1 MKKIKVHCSWD
12 LEVNLFHERQL
23 ELWVD
28 KFPGSQRSNGSVHI
42 GVLIEPKEI
51 RNIMGLSSDISSYD
65 YALTHDQSLLD
76 NNSNSFLYEFG
87 GCWVKNYDQSTDK
100 VFGVS
105 TLIGGKQ
112 MTPGHSLR
120 TSILNNKNSL
130 SIPKTI
136 WISRNYPP
144 RNNPDND
151 PILQGGKKDMFD
163 RQFHIC
169 IENVKR
175 KNWFTEKLL
184 DCLHT
189 RTVPIYYG
197 CPNIGD
203 WFDIR
208 GFIIVETLE
217 DIIRECN
224 KLTPEIYQKMEP
236 YIEENYNRAQLYSNV
251 GENIKRSIETN
262 IIPLIN
268 K

>member
-28 KFPGSQRSNGSVHI
+28 KFPGAQRSNGSVHI
-42 GVLIEPKEI
+42 GVLIEPREI

-87 GCWVKNYDQSTDK
+87 GCWVKDYDHNTNK
-100 VFGVS
+100 EFGIS

-112 MTPGHSLR
+112 MAPGHLLR
-120 TSILNNKNSL
+120 TDIFRNKDMLNVPN
-130 SIPKTI
+130 TF
-136 WISRNYPP
+136 WISKNYPP
-144 RNNPDND
+144 SNKNNNNPV
-151 PILQGGKKDMFD
+151 LMGSKKDMFNK
-163 RQFHIC
+163 QFHIC

-184 DCLHT
+184 DCIYT
-189 RTVPIYYG
+189 KTVPIYYG

-203 WFDIR
+203 WFDPR
-208 GFIIVETLE
+208 GFIIVETIE

-224 KLTPEIYQKMEP
+224 RLSPEVYKKMEP
-236 YIEENYNRAQLYSNV
+236 YIEDNFNRSLLYSNV
-251 GENIKRSIETN
+251 GENIKRSIESN
-262 IIPLIN
+262 ILPLI

>member
-1 MKKIKVHCSWD
+1 MKKIKVHCNWD
-12 LEVNLFHERQL
+12 LEVDLFHEKQL

-28 KFPGSQRSNGSVHI
+28 SFPGHHRSNGSVHI
-42 GVLIEPKEI
+42 GALIEPREI
-51 RNIMGLSSDISSYD
+51 RNITDITSYD
-65 YALTHDQSLLD
+65 YALTHDQSIL
-76 NNSNSFLYEFG
+76 NSNNKAFLYEFG
-87 GCWVKNYDQSTDK
+87 GCWVKDYDRSTNK

-120 TSILNNKNSL
+120 TLLFDNKSRLN
-130 SIPKTI
+130 IPKTI
-136 WISRNYPP
+136 WISKNHPP

-151 PILQGGKKDMFD
+151 PILKGGKKEMFD
-163 RQFHIC
+163 KQFHIC

-175 KNWFTEKLL
+175 ENWFTEKLL

-197 CPNIGD
+197 CPNIGN
-203 WFDIR
+203 WFDTR

-217 DIIRECN
+217 DIIMECN

-236 YIEENYNRAQLYSNV
+236 YIEDNYNRSQLYSNV
-251 GENIKRSIETN
+251 GENIKRSIENN
-262 IIPLIN
+262 ILPLIT
-268 K
+268 

>member
-87 GCWVKNYDQSTDK
+87 GCWVKDYDQNTNK
-100 VFGVS
+100 EFGIS

-112 MTPGHSLR
+112 MVQGHFLR
-120 TSILNNKNSL
+120 TDLFRNKDMLTVPN
-130 SIPKTI
+130 TF
-136 WISRNYPP
+136 WISKNYPP
-144 RNNPDND
+144 GNKNNGN
-151 PILQGGKKDMFD
+151 PILMGSKSDMFNK
-163 RQFHIC
+163 QFHIC

-175 KNWFTEKLL
+175 ENWFTEKLL
-184 DCLHT
+184 DCLYT
-189 RTVPIYYG
+189 KTVPIYYG

-203 WFDIR
+203 WFDPR
-208 GFIIVETLE
+208 GFITVDNANEIIET
-217 DIIRECN
+217 CN
-224 KLTPEIYQKMEP
+224 RLNPEMYHEMLP
-236 YIEENYNRAQLYSNV
+236 YIEDNHNRSKLYSNV
-251 GENIKRSIETN
+251 GINIKRSIESN
-262 IIPLIN
+262 IVPLIG
-268 K
+268 